1 MKLIEYLKGNGLQC
15 LIDTYHLRATYSEIY
30 PELVC
35 LCYDQVNTPKNEI
48 TNECRGIII
57 NKDTFEIVCC
67 PFTRFGDYSPKSKYT
82 FYLSNFRYYE
92 KIDGSLISMYFY
104 NGAWNVSTKGTP
116 NANGNVRGLELSYA
130 EYFWQTWNEYKYEL
144 PNHVDYTYI
153 FEFKFPSEFQFL
165 TKCEKPSIT
174 LIGLRNIITLKEY
187 PIEKIGQNWNIAAKK
202 EADINDLVNI
212 AYDLNPLENEGFVLV
227 DCMFNRLKLK
237 SPAYDL
243 LGLLKK
249 ESELYD
255 FEKNR
260 GIRHNNRKLLLRIS
274 KYIGKSHKEIK
285 HFVNYLES
293 KYCYDLAFEYKNIN
307 QAKNELHWELD
318 KELIAIQ
325 HLEGKDLGIFSKTH
339 KYSDTLFLLKKIGNT
354 KAFIRNLSENK
365 YVTMLKTHLHER

>member
-1 MKLIEYLKGNGLQC
+1 MKLIEYLQENGLQS
-15 LIDTYHLRATYSEIY
+15 LIDTYHLRANYSDIY

-82 FYLSNFRYYE
+82 FYLSNFHYYE

-104 NGAWNVSTKGTP
+104 KGVWNVSTKGTP

-130 EYFWQTWNEYKYEL
+130 EYFWQVWNEQGYEL

-165 TKCEKPSIT
+165 TECEKPSIT
-174 LIGLRNIITLKEY
+174 LIGLRNIITRNEY
-187 PIEKIGQNWNIAAKK
+187 PIEKIGQNWNIARKN
-202 EADINDLVNI
+202 EADINDLVDI
-212 AYDLNPLENEGFVLV
+212 AYDLNPLQNEGFVLV

-243 LGLLKK
+243 IGLLRK

-255 FEKNR
+255 SEKNS
-260 GIRHNNRKLLLRIS
+260 GIRHNNRKLVLRIS
-274 KYIGKSHKEIK
+274 KYRRCYELQL
-285 HFVNYLES
+285 YLFKYDGLAIYYES
-293 KYCYDLAFEYKNIN
+293 VCEAYKALVIELTAILAEM
-307 QAKNELHWELD
+307 
-318 KELIAIQ
+318 Q
-325 HLEGKDLGIFSKTH
+325 HLEGKELALAYKSH
-339 KYSDTLFLLKKIGNT
+339 KYSDVIFSLKK
-354 KAFIRNLSENK
+354 SEN
-365 YVTMLKTHLHER
+365 T